1 MSGSPSPLIS
11 TGLHRAVLE
20 AVAAGFSANAS
31 GDVSSATHQSLRLW
45 SSEERKVDMQGIE
58 KDDPHPAFACSPT
71 IGSRVNGPLLCMSA
85 AVNSTCAPGNPSKRH
100 PAKSLLPP

>member
-1 MSGSPSPLIS
+1 LPWLI
-11 TGLHRAVLE
+11 L
-20 AVAAGFSANAS
+20 
-31 GDVSSATHQSLRLW
+31 
-45 SSEERKVDMQGIE
+45 
-58 KDDPHPAFACSPT
+58 PHPAFARSPT